1 LAPVEYLHIYFTLKG
16 QGEESLGTLAHLS
29 SHSGKSSLRDK
40 SKLMTEHAAVGKTSL
55 TAKYFGFD
63 RTGTTVGREVVAGLT
78 TFVTM
83 SYIIVV
89 NPAVLKVAGI
99 PVEPS
104 TVATVA
110 VAVFGTLL
118 MGLYAKRP
126 FAIAP
131 YMGEN
136 AFLAYTV
143 VQVLGYRWE
152 QALAAVFIAGVVFFV
167 LTLFRVRQWLV
178 EAIPGSLRS
187 SFAVGIGLFLT
198 FIGLNETG
206 IVMLGSAG
214 APVRAGHLTTAPIL
228 VAIFGFLVMAV
239 LMIRRFPAA
248 ILVGILAT
256 AALAFATHI
265 APAPKA
271 WVSLPPSLAPIFWK
285 LDFHGTLTWGFFPV
299 VLTIFIMAFV
309 DTMGTLIGVSAR
321 AGFLDGNGN
330 LPQIERPMLV
340 DALSTMF
347 APIVGTTTSGAFIES
362 ATGVEAGGRTGLTA
376 VVTAICFVIAL
387 FFSPFV
393 AAIPSQAYGPALVIV
408 GLLML
413 EPITQINF
421 RDFTE
426 LIPAFAVVAL
436 MSFTYNVGIGIT
448 AGFVLYPF
456 CKLAAGRWREIK
468 PGLWVLAGLSLLFF
482 VFYPYT

>member
-1 LAPVEYLHIYFTLKG
+1 MRNTIG
-16 QGEESLGTLAHLS
+16 S
-29 SHSGKSSLRDK
+29 
-40 SKLMTEHAAVGKTSL
+40 
-55 TAKYFGFD
+55 YFGFEQA
-63 RTGTTVGREVVAGLT
+63 GTTLGRETVAGLT

-89 NPAVLKVAGI
+89 NPAILRAAGI
-99 PVEPS
+99 PVEAS
-104 TVATVA
+104 MVATTVTA
-110 VAVFGTLL
+110 IFGTLL
-118 MGLYAKRP
+118 MALYANRP

-136 AFLAYTV
+136 AFVAYTV
-143 VQVLGYRWE
+143 VQVLGFHW
-152 QALAAVFIAGVVFFV
+152 QTALAAVFLAGALFFLLTVFR
-167 LTLFRVRQWLV
+167 LRQYLV
-178 EAIPGSLRS
+178 EAIPSGLRY

-214 APVRAGHLTTAPIL
+214 APVRAGHLTAAPVL
-228 VAIFGFLVMAV
+228 VAIFGFLLMAV

-256 AALAFATHI
+256 AFVAFA
-265 APAPKA
+265 AGVSAAPKA
-271 WVSLPPSLAPIFWK
+271 WVSLPPSLAPIFFK
-285 LDFHGTLTWGFFPV
+285 LDFSGALSWKFFPV

-321 AGFLDGNGN
+321 AGFLDQDGN
-330 LPQIERPMLV
+330 LPQIERPMLT
-340 DALSTMF
+340 DALATSF
-347 APIVGTTTSGAFIES
+347 AALVGTTTAGAYIES
-362 ATGVEAGGRTGLTA
+362 ATGIEAGGRTGFASVITA
-376 VVTAICFVIAL
+376 LCFTVAL

-393 AAIPSQAYGPALVIV
+393 AAIPPQAYGPALIVV

-413 EPITQINF
+413 APITKIHF
-421 RDFTE
+421 DDFTE

-436 MSFTYNVGIGIT
+436 MSFTYNIGVGIT

-456 CKLAAGRWREIK
+456 CKLVSGRAREIK
-468 PGLWVLAGLSLLFF
+468 PGLWVLAALSLLFF

>member
-1 LAPVEYLHIYFTLKG
+1 MG
-16 QGEESLGTLAHLS
+16 S
-29 SHSGKSSLRDK
+29 
-40 SKLMTEHAAVGKTSL
+40 
-55 TAKYFGFD
+55 YFGFEQA
-63 RTGTTVGREVVAGLT
+63 GTTLGRETVAGLT

-89 NPAVLKVAGI
+89 NPAILRAAGI
-99 PVEPS
+99 PVEAS
-104 TVATVA
+104 MVATTVTA
-110 VAVFGTLL
+110 IFGTLL
-118 MGLYAKRP
+118 MALYANRP

-136 AFLAYTV
+136 AFVAYTV
-143 VQVLGYRWE
+143 VQVLGFHW
-152 QALAAVFIAGVVFFV
+152 QTALAAVFLAGALFFLLTVFR
-167 LTLFRVRQWLV
+167 LRQYLV
-178 EAIPGSLRS
+178 EAIPSGLRY

-214 APVRAGHLTTAPIL
+214 APVRAGHLTAAPVL
-228 VAIFGFLVMAV
+228 VAIFGFLLMAV

-256 AALAFATHI
+256 AFVAFA
-265 APAPKA
+265 AGVSAAPKA
-271 WVSLPPSLAPIFWK
+271 WVSLPPSLAPIFFK
-285 LDFHGTLTWGFFPV
+285 LDFSGALSWKFFPV

-321 AGFLDGNGN
+321 AGFLDQDGN
-330 LPQIERPMLV
+330 LPQIERPMLT
-340 DALSTMF
+340 DALATSF
-347 APIVGTTTSGAFIES
+347 AALVGTTTAGAYIES
-362 ATGVEAGGRTGLTA
+362 ATGIEAGGRTGFASVITA
-376 VVTAICFVIAL
+376 LCFTVAL

-393 AAIPSQAYGPALVIV
+393 AAIPPQAYGPALIVV

-413 EPITQINF
+413 APITKIHF
-421 RDFTE
+421 DDFTE

-436 MSFTYNVGIGIT
+436 MSFTYNIGVGIT

-456 CKLAAGRWREIK
+456 CKLVSGRAREIK
-468 PGLWVLAGLSLLFF
+468 PGLWVLAALSLLFF